1 MGILKRGNNWQ
12 ADVRVKGI
20 RHRKAFK
27 SHDEAEKW
35 LQATKFQLKHDIPMP
50 KESWTL
56 KKAQDQCMKIEWE
69 GKRSERTNLLNIRMI
84 NEFFGI
90 YNKTLDEYRVDHV
103 DLNSIDTETVNEF
116 FIHCRDIKKNKDSTI
131 NRKLACLSK
140 IMQFAFDSERLAKM
154 PKFPRQ
160 KEPQGRLRFLTKEE
174 EVRILEYFKKNNP
187 CIYDFTVVALDT
199 GFRRGELLNLNSRDV
214 ANRKLVIWENK
225 TDVSRSVAMTPRVWE
240 VIHRRITSN
249 PILYP
254 IGHVIHADIF
264 SFSKYVVRTAFE
276 NMGKDL
282 NLPDVTPHVLR
293 HTFGTRLAKLRVPLK
308 NIKTLMG
315 HKVSTTTERYMHLA
329 PEDNEL
335 DMNLLAK
342 EYGNCVQNVTKM
354 A

>member
-35 LQATKFQLKHDIPMP
+35 LQATKFQLKHNIPMP

-69 GKRSERTNLLNIRMI
+69 NKRSERTNLLNIRMM
-84 NEFFGI
+84 NEFFGT
-90 YNKTLDEYRVDHV
+90 YNETLDEYRVDHV

-174 EVRILEYFKKNNP
+174 EVRILDYFKKNSP
-187 CIYDFTVVALDT
+187 SIYDFTVVALDT
-199 GFRRGELLNLNSRDV
+199 GFRKSELLNLEDRDIV
-214 ANRKLVIWENK
+214 DEKLMLWENK
-225 TDVSRSVAMTPRVWE
+225 SDVERSIIMTPRVKE
-240 VIHRRITSN
+240 IVYRR
-249 PILYP
+249 LKY
-254 IGHVIHADIF
+254 GHPFSYKIF

-315 HKVSTTTERYMHLA
+315 HRVSSTTERYMHLA

-342 EYGNCVQNVTKM
+342 EYGSCVHNVTKT